1 MAIKTLK
8 IKRVFAYTI
17 HRGLKAVPPKDY
29 PSTGEIKTTLTDIL
43 PVLKPF
49 IDEYY
54 KLSVRAEEVTSAAVL
69 KEITDEKTGVVS
81 KIVSDEPSKVKLEEI
96 NAEWKKYSKEHGD
109 EIVAVALDGEGFKT
123 LKAQFDREN
132 WGKTWVVNIEEFSEL
147 MEAFAAAEK

>member
-17 HRGLKAVPPKDY
+17 HRGLKATPPKEY

-43 PVLKPF
+43 PALKPF
-49 IDEYY
+49 IEEYS
-54 KLSVRAEEVTSAAVL
+54 KLSARAEEITNNAVL
-69 KEITDEKTGVVS
+69 KDSTDEKTGAVL
-81 KIVSDEPSKVKLEEI
+81 KTVSDEPSKVKLEEV

-109 EIVAVALDGEGFKT
+109 EIVDVVLDGEGFKV
-123 LKAQFDREN
+123 LKEQFDREN

-147 MEAFAAAEK
+147 MEAFTEAGK